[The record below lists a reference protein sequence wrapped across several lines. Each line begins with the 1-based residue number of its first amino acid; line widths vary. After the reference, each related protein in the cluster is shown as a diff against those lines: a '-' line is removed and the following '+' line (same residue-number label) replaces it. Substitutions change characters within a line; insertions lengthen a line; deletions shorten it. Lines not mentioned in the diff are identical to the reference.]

1 MLNDLLSSKAAQE
14 LLDILKSEF
23 PMALWETLYVTVLS
37 TFFAI
42 VIGLPLGVI
51 LVAGEDGKILKVPK
65 IDLMPIVAALSI
77 VGAYAINNR
86 AFDIVVCLVFGV
98 LGYILDKMKYSP
110 APIVLGIIL
119 GNMIDENFRRALVV
133 SDGSLSI
140 FVTRP
145 ISLLFLAIIVLVIVR
160 MIVKKKPAAQDT
172 AEPVAAASNEEE

>member
-1 MLNDLLSSKAAQE
+1 M
-14 LLDILKSEF
+14 
-23 PMALWETLYVTVLS
+23 T
-37 TFFAI
+37 
-42 VIGLPLGVI
+42 
-51 LVAGEDGKILKVPK
+51 KILKVPK
-65 IDLMPIVAALSI
+65 IYLMPIVAALSI